1 MTLGPLD
8 YLVVAFP
15 GNQFKGEI
23 APAINE
29 ARAKGLIRLVDLVF
43 ILKDEAGNT
52 VTMELTDLPDDV
64 KAEFS
69 SAVGDLEGLFTPDD
83 IATLAHDVPPGNSA
97 LLILYEHTWAI
108 KIKEALINAKGVL
121 IAQGRIPQELHADF
135 DDELDAHMAENAK
148 LKAGAGAAV

>member
-8 YLVVAFP
+8 YLVVGFP

-29 ARAKGLIRLVDLVF
+29 ARQKGIIRLVDLVF
-43 ILKDEAGNT
+43 VMKDEQGAT
-52 VTMELTDLPDDV
+52 STLEIKDLPDEIKDAFAQFSEDV
-64 KAEFS
+64 
-69 SAVGDLEGLFTPDD
+69 DGLFTAED
-83 IATLAHDVPPGNSA
+83 IASLTEALPAGNSA
-97 LLILYEHTWAI
+97 LIILYEHTWAV

-121 IAQGRIPQELHADF
+121 ITQGRIPQELHADF

-148 LKAGAGAAV
+148 LRSGAATE

>member
-8 YLVVAFP
+8 YLVVGFP

-29 ARAKGLIRLVDLVF
+29 ARKKGIIRLVDLVF
-43 ILKDEAGNT
+43 IMKDETGAT
-52 VTMELTDLPDDV
+52 VTMELTDMPEDI
-64 KAEFS
+64 KTAFS
-69 SAVGDLEGLFTPDD
+69 SATGDLAGLFTPED
-83 IATLAHDVPPGNSA
+83 IVTLARDVPPGNSA

-135 DDELDAHMAENAK
+135 DDELDAHMEANAA
-148 LKAGAGAAV
+148 LKAAPTR